1 MGQYGFAMRR
11 PYAEAVADHEEF
23 QDLGELVDPD
33 APVPRP
39 RASPARRRTVGG
51 ALLAAAMVGL
61 QEAIEG
67 PKDEPAIT
75 EVGSSGGNDDD
86 PVALDLDPV
95 DPSASVAVLRP
106 WLHRP

>member
-1 MGQYGFAMRR
+1 MDERS
-11 PYAEAVADHEEF
+11 EF
-23 QDLGELVDPD
+23 DDLGELVDPD

-39 RASPARRRTVGG
+39 KVSPIRRKTLGG
-51 ALLAAAMVGL
+51 AMLAAAMVGM
-61 QEAIEG
+61 QEALEG

-86 PVALDLDPV
+86 PVAVDLDPV
-95 DPSASVAVLRP
+95 DPSASVAVIRP